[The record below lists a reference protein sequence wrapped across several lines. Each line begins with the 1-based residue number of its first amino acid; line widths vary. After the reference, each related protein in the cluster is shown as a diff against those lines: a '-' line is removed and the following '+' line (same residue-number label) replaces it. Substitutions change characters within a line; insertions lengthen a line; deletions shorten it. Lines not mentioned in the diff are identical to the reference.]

1 MTKEELRKIREED
14 LPFFYRL
21 LLKIPII
28 SFTSSAAGLFWAIIC
43 PLFIILSFFFDFII
57 LLSFPFPINCIIAA
71 IVPAIIFVVFL
82 KVMLTRLI
90 NWWNNFVV
98 SGYTQRK
105 IEEVIDEYVAL
116 INKGQKT
123 KKKQS

>member
-1 MTKEELRKIREED
+1 MTEEELRKIEEED

-21 LLKIPII
+21 ILKIPII
-28 SFTSSAAGLFWAIIC
+28 SLNSSAAGLFWAIIC
-43 PLFIILSFFFDFII
+43 PIFIILSFFFDFII

-71 IVPAIIFVVFL
+71 VVPAIIFVLFL

-105 IEEVIDEYVAL
+105 IDEVIDEYMAL
-116 INKGQKT
+116 VNKRT
-123 KKKQS
+123 KNRKN